1 MEKFYQKL
9 YDELRLR
16 GKAPRTIEAYIKHLY
31 KLETYYHK
39 SPDFIN
45 ENELRQYLLYMK
57 DIKDY
62 SESFFKQAIS
72 SFRYFYEKT
81 LGREW
86 KTLRFVYPKKEKKL
100 PDVLSIK
107 EMRLILSHVR
117 LPRYYAI
124 LSTLY
129 SLGLRIGEGLRL
141 TISDIDSAR
150 MLVHIRAG
158 KGGKDRFVPLPK
170 KTLYILRRY
179 WLIHRNPVLIFPA
192 PGRGGI
198 HCPKNKEHMPI
209 SSVQIA
215 LSEVIKEVGIKKWVH
230 PQTLRHSYATHLLE
244 AGVNLRLIQEYLGH
258 SSPKTTCIYTHLTYQ
273 AQANAIKTINQLMS
287 DI

>member
-1 MEKFYQKL
+1 MDKFYQKL

-16 GKAPRTIEAYIKHLY
+16 GKAPRTIEAYIKHLF
-31 KLETYYHK
+31 KLQTYYHK
-39 SPDFIN
+39 SPDIIN

-57 DIKDY
+57 DVKHY

-86 KTLRFVYPKKEKKL
+86 KTLKFVYPKKEKRL

-107 EMRLILSHVR
+107 EVRLILSHVR

-124 LSTLY
+124 LSALY
-129 SLGLRIGEGLRL
+129 SLGLRITEGLSL
-141 TISDIDSAR
+141 TVADIDSAR
-150 MLVHIRAG
+150 MLVHIRDG
-158 KGGKDRFVPLPK
+158 KGGKDRYVPLPH
-170 KTLYILRRY
+170 KTLLILRTY
-179 WLIHRNPVLIFPA
+179 WLIHKNPVFIFPA

-198 HCPKNKEHMPI
+198 KCPNNKKHMPI
-209 SSVQIA
+209 SSVQNV
-215 LSEVIKEVGIKKWVH
+215 LKEVVKEVRIKKWVH

-244 AGVNLRLIQEYLGH
+244 SGVSLRLIQEYLGH
-258 SSPKTTCIYTHLTYQ
+258 SSPKTTCIYTHLTHQ
-273 AQANAIKTINQLMS
+273 AQAQAIKTIDQLMS

>member
-1 MEKFYQKL
+1 MDKFYQDL
-9 YDELRLR
+9 YNELRLR
-16 GKAPRTIEAYIKHLY
+16 GKAPRTIEAYVKHLY

-39 SPDFIN
+39 SPDLIN

-57 DIKDY
+57 DEKHY

-86 KTLRFVYPKKEKKL
+86 KTLKFVYPKKEKKL
-100 PDVLSIK
+100 PDVLSVK
-107 EMRLILSHVR
+107 EVRVILAHVR

-129 SLGLRIGEGLRL
+129 SLGLRITEGLNL
-141 TISDIDSAR
+141 TVADIDSAR
-150 MLVHIRAG
+150 MVVHVRGG
-158 KGGKDRFVPLPK
+158 KGSKDRFVPLPN
-170 KTLYILRRY
+170 KTLQILRRY
-179 WLIHRNPVLIFPA
+179 WLIHKNPTLIFPA

-198 HCPKNKEHMPI
+198 CCPDNKEHMPI
-209 SSVQIA
+209 SSVQIVLKEA
-215 LSEVIKEVGIKKWVH
+215 VKEVGIKKWVH

-258 SSPKTTCIYTHLTYQ
+258 SSPKTTCIYTHLTQQ
-273 AQANAIKTINQLMS
+273 AQVNAIKTIDQLMS